1 MGPGMYTKAMAN
13 LDLAVHLDPETTL
26 ASEIRG
32 AAIEF
37 IYRKEEATDDLASA
51 TSFLLEVSHRNM
63 LH

>member
-1 MGPGMYTKAMAN
+1 MAN